1 MTDRTEKYMGQALK
15 RKEDPRFI
23 TGAGQYTDDFVLP
36 GMLHAAMVR
45 SPYAHARITG
55 IDKSSVEEM
64 PGVVAVLTGED
75 VAAAGAGP
83 IPVGWLLPDLKV
95 PPHHAVAQGEVNHVG
110 DIVAVVVAE
119 TRAQAEDA
127 AALLA
132 VDYDALPSVALGSA
146 ALEEGA
152 PQVHDDVPGNVAFR
166 WEIGDEAALNEA
178 FNRAHKTVKVKLRN
192 HRLVPNAIEPRA
204 SLAQFSPASG
214 EYLLYT
220 TSQNPH
226 IHRLILAAFVLNIPE
241 HKLRV
246 ISPDVGGG
254 FGSKIFQYQEEVVV
268 LLAARLLGKPIKWA
282 ARRSESFVSDMQGR
296 DHESE
301 AELAVDADGRML
313 GLRVNTVANLGAYL
327 TLFAPAVPTYLYG
340 TLLNGVYKF
349 PAVHAKVTGVV
360 TNTVPVDAYRGA
372 GRPEATYL
380 IERTVDVMAHEL
392 GMDPAEFRRINF
404 IQPDEFPYQTPVA
417 LVYDS
422 GNYEPALDMALDMMK
437 YRELRAEQERMK
449 GTNKILGVGV
459 ISYLEACGLAPS
471 ALVGQLGAQAGQ
483 WESSLVRVHPTGKV
497 ELYTGSHSHGQGHE
511 TAFPQIAADELQIPI
526 EDIDLI
532 HGDTGRMPYGW
543 GTYGSRSAAV
553 GGSALKMALQKITA
567 KAKKI
572 AAHLLEAS
580 EEDIE
585 HEGGVFRVRGAPGQQ
600 KTFFDV
606 ALMAHLAHS
615 LPDGMEP
622 GLEATAFYDPK
633 NFVYP
638 FGTHVAVVEIDTD
651 TGVVKLR
658 DYGCVDDCG
667 PLINPL
673 IAEGQVHGGI
683 AQGAG
688 QALWEDAA
696 YDEEG
701 NFLAGTFM
709 EYAVPRADDLPN
721 FQTDHTVTPSPHN
734 PLGVKGI
741 GEAGTI
747 ASTAAVANAVMDAL
761 WHECRIAHLDMP
773 YTSEKVWRAI
783 REARQGAGMG
793 QAADD

>member
-1 MTDRTEKYMGQALK
+1 MSETRTEKYFGQARK
-15 RKEDPRFI
+15 RTEDPRFI
-23 TGAGQYTDDFVLP
+23 TGTGRYTDDVVIP
-36 GMLHAAMVR
+36 GTLHAAMVR

-55 IDKSSVEEM
+55 IKTESILGM
-64 PGVVAVLTGED
+64 PGVERVLTGQD
-75 VAAAGAGP
+75 VQDAGLGS
-83 IPVGWLLPDLKV
+83 IPVGWLLPELKT
-95 PPHHAVAQGEVNHVG
+95 PAHPAIALTEANHVG
-110 DIVAVVVAE
+110 DIVAVVIAE

-127 AALLA
+127 AAALEVEYDPLPA
-132 VDYDALPSVALGSA
+132 VASATA
-146 ALEEGA
+146 ALADGA
-152 PQVHDDVPGNVAFR
+152 PLVHDDVPGNVAFR
-166 WEIGDEAALNEA
+166 WEIGDETATNEVFRSAA
-178 FNRAHKTVKVKLRN
+178 RTVSVKLRN
-192 HRLVPNAIEPRA
+192 HRLVANPIEPRA
-204 SLAQFSPASG
+204 SLAQFTPASG

-226 IHRLILAAFVLNIPE
+226 IHRLILAAFVMSIPE

-254 FGSKIFQYQEEVVV
+254 FGTKIFQYQEEVIV
-268 LLAARLLGKPIKWA
+268 LLAARLLGRPVKWT
-282 ARRSESFVSDMQGR
+282 ARRSEAFVSDAQGR
-296 DHESE
+296 DHDTE
-301 AELAVDADGRML
+301 AELAVSDDGKIL
-313 GLRVNTVANLGAYL
+313 GFRVNTVANLGAYQ

-340 TLLNGVYKF
+340 TLLNGVYKM
-349 PAVHAKVTGVV
+349 AAIHAKVTGVM

-380 IERTVDVMAHEL
+380 IERIVDMAAHEL
-392 GMDPAEFRRINF
+392 NLDPAEFRRRNF

-422 GNYEPALDMALDMMK
+422 GNYEPALDQAMQMMR
-437 YRELRAEQERMK
+437 YDDLRHEQARMK
-449 GTNKILGVGV
+449 GGKKILGVGL
-459 ISYLEACGLAPS
+459 ISFLEACGLAPS

-553 GGSALKMALQKITA
+553 GGSALKLALQKITA
-567 KAKKI
+567 KMRKI

-580 EEDIE
+580 EDDIE
-585 HEGGVFRVRGAPGQQ
+585 HEGGVFRIKGAPDKS
-600 KTFFDV
+600 KTFFDI
-606 ALMAHLAHS
+606 ALMAHLAHNYPAD
-615 LPDGMEP
+615 LEP

-638 FGTHVAVVEIDTD
+638 FGTHIAVVEIDTD
-651 TGVVKLR
+651 TGHVKLR
-658 DYGCVDDCG
+658 NYGSVDDCG

-683 AQGAG
+683 AQGMG
-688 QALWEDAA
+688 QALLEEAA
-696 YDEEG
+696 YDEDG
-701 NFLAGTFM
+701 NLLAGTYM
-709 EYAVPRADDLPN
+709 EYAMPRADDVPT
-721 FQTDHTVTPSPHN
+721 FQLGHTVTPSPHN

-747 ASTAAVANAVMDAL
+747 ASTAAVASAVMDAL
-761 WHECRIAHLDMP
+761 WHAYGITHLDMP
-773 YTSEKVWRAI
+773 YTAEKVWRAI
-783 REARQGAGMG
+783 REAQGPQP